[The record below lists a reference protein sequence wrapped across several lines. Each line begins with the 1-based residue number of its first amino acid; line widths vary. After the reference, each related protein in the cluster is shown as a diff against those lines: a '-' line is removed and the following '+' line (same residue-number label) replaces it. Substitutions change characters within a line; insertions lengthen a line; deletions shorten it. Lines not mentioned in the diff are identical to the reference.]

1 MPVITLN
8 PENNNRALAAKIE
21 YSLYSPLAQR
31 EDVEELCSIVEAHGF
46 YSICI
51 NPVYASLVHKVLGDE
66 ARTRIC
72 VNIGFPYGANTIAT
86 KIFEL
91 ADIARFGYVAEA
103 DVVLNLAYIKNHR
116 WVKVGQ
122 EIAFIS
128 QMARDKQMKSVRFI
142 IEAELLTED
151 EREAVCEIV
160 HLTEATCLKTSTGV
174 NGPGANTEIVK
185 ELRSLLD
192 PKVKLIASGSIKS
205 REEVLYLFSAG
216 ADMVATTS
224 GLQIFKK

>member
-8 PENNNRALAAKIE
+8 PEKNDRALAAKID

-31 EDVEELCSIVEAHGF
+31 EDVEELCRIVEAHGF
-46 YSICI
+46 YSICV

-66 ARTRIC
+66 AQTRIC
-72 VNIGFPYGANTIAT
+72 VNIGFPYGANTIAA
-86 KIFEL
+86 KIFEI
-91 ADIARFGYVAEA
+91 ADIARYGYVAEA

-128 QMARDKQMKSVRFI
+128 QMVKDTPMKSVRFI
-142 IEAELLTED
+142 MEAELLTEV

-160 HLTEATCLKTSTGV
+160 HLTEATCIKTSTGV
-174 NGPGANTEIVK
+174 NGPGANADIVK
-185 ELRSLLD
+185 HLRSQLD
-192 PKVKLIASGSIKS
+192 PKVKLIASGNINS
-205 REEVLYLFSAG
+205 REEVVNLFQAG
-216 ADMVATTS
+216 ADMVATTA
-224 GLQIFKK
+224 GLQIIKG